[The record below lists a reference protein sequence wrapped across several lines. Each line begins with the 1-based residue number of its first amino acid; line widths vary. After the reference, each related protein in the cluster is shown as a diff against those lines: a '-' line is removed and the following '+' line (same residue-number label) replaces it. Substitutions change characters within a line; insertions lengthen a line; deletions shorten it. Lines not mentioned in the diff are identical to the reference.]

1 MSKSRELFPGKYA
14 VAAISIP
21 SIPLYFLTLI
31 LGVMLLTSSQ
41 LSKDMMNTYS
51 IQHLEFFFLF
61 FRIPLTLNLYVVT
74 VLALSLY
81 AACFLV
87 AFLGKGGYVSSLTRL
102 RTRTNRI
109 PNWLLIMPLIT
120 STLLLI
126 VLFITWLQDI
136 LGIPSGNLVL
146 PTPILFSALTTS
158 PISEELNF
166 RITTLGLII
175 AIRSIFFSRV
185 QGSRGMR
192 LVCSFLSP
200 DLAKT
205 NAGLD
210 SVASVGLRH
219 GIHWSEWI
227 MLGLSSAV
235 FGYAHITSGSTW
247 EIGKVTTAAIAG
259 FVMGLAF
266 LIYGAYATILVHW
279 FFNYYTQISW
289 IGTLAFDQSSPTYPI
304 YAPLNNIIG
313 GWADLV
319 GLFGFVLIAWYFLW
333 SGKRSGGP
341 AGTDQPSL

>member
-1 MSKSRELFPGKYA
+1 L
-14 VAAISIP
+14 
-21 SIPLYFLTLI
+21 
-31 LGVMLLTSSQ
+31 
-41 LSKDMMNTYS
+41 
-51 IQHLEFFFLF
+51 HLDFFFLF
-61 FRIPLTLNLYVVT
+61 FRIPLTFMLYVVT

-87 AFLGKGGYVSSLTRL
+87 AFRAKGGYVSSLTPL

-109 PNWLLIMPLIT
+109 PNWLLFMPLIT

-126 VLFITWLQDI
+126 VLFLTWLQDI

-192 LVCSFLSP
+192 IVCSFLSP

-235 FGYAHITSGSTW
+235 FGYAHITSGLTLDMVKLRAHRFAGRLLNCAFFRTRLDSATFPLGFSTLP
-247 EIGKVTTAAIAG
+247 
-259 FVMGLAF
+259 FC
-266 LIYGAYATILVHW
+266 
-279 FFNYYTQISW
+279 
-289 IGTLAFDQSSPTYPI
+289 
-304 YAPLNNIIG
+304 
-313 GWADLV
+313 
-319 GLFGFVLIAWYFLW
+319 
-333 SGKRSGGP
+333 
-341 AGTDQPSL
+341 